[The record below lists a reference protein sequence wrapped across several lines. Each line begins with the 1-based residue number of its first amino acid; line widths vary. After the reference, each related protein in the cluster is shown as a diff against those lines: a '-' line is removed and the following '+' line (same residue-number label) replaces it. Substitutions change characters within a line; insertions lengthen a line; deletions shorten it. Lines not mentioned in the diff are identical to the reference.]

1 MFSKSP
7 DREVDARAP
16 AKPTPPPA
24 PTPRNSG
31 RVGPTILAPDVV
43 IKGDI
48 TTNGDILIDGVVEG
62 DIRAKSLTV
71 GQDASLT
78 GELIAEEIQV
88 KGKVNGAIR
97 GRLVQLASTARV
109 DGSVLHEALNVESGA
124 VFEGN
129 CRHSSDPLSNSVKSD
144 VASNKT
150 EKQPEEGLTVNE
162 MIEKVEKKAAF
173 G

>member
-1 MFSKSP
+1 MFSKSQ
-7 DREVDARAP
+7 DREIDARPPSKPAP
-16 AKPTPPPA
+16 QPA

-62 DIRAKSLTV
+62 DIQAKSLTV

-78 GELIAEEIQV
+78 GELVAEEIQV

-129 CRHSSDPLSNSVKSD
+129 CRHSSDPLANNNKPDSPSNR
-144 VASNKT
+144 A
-150 EKQPEEGLTVNE
+150 EKLPDDGLTVNE